1 MKIKDLKKLLKIT
14 SAVEDIIDVIRINET
29 SEVKADLLLV
39 AEDNL
44 KKEEHQRFNAYR
56 IGKIEVI
63 TAILQK
69 KSFEMKELF
78 EQLKEIDV
86 MGGDYY
92 GNSMKD
98 IKEIEDAAKGIWTW
112 MAQDKIDAF
121 IQGALSEEAKEYHT
135 EGMYTENE
143 LIDFAVWYSGMEREK
158 VISAYKRYL
167 IEKQ

>member
-1 MKIKDLKKLLKIT
+1 MLFIICYKYVKQKLYKLKNKNKIMEKFNGEQTEPIKIT

-39 AEDNL
+39 AEDKL
-44 KKEEHQRFNAYR
+44 KKEENQRFNAYR

-63 TAILQK
+63 TEILQK
-69 KSFEMKELF
+69 KSFEIKELF

-98 IKEIEDAAKGIWTW
+98 FLN
-112 MAQDKIDAF
+112 KIN
-121 IQGALSEEAKEYHT
+121 S
-135 EGMYTENE
+135 
-143 LIDFAVWYSGMEREK
+143 
-158 VISAYKRYL
+158 
-167 IEKQ
+167 